1 MIETIK
7 FMNSELEKIGLNYQF
22 DEWKS
27 GSIPNTY
34 WVGEYNEA
42 GEADDGSDETTFILT
57 GTTTQSRL
65 ILEVQKDMIKKH
77 FDKLTA
83 ILDSGSGVAV
93 DYSNAFPVPTGAED
107 IRRIQIN
114 MTIKE
119 WTVTE

>member
-27 GSIPNTY
+27 NPIPNTY

-42 GEADDGSDETTFILT
+42 GEADDGSDEMTFILT

-93 DYSNAFPVPTGAED
+93 DYLNAFSVPTGAED
-107 IRRIQIN
+107 IRRVQIN

>member
-27 GSIPNTY
+27 SPIPNTY

-93 DYSNAFPVPTGAED
+93 DYSNAFPVPTGTED
-107 IRRIQIN
+107 IRRVQIN